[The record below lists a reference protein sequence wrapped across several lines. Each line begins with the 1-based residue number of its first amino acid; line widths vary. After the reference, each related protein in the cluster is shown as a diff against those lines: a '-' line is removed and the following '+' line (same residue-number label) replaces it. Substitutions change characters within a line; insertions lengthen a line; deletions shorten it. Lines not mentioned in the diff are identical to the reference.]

1 MRAYVKDENSNA
13 NNSTAFFQ
21 LHQNVHIEDDEIIV
35 SFDVTSSFTNIP
47 TADTLNIIKDY
58 VNKDDRF
65 TKKTALPQDKFCDLI
80 DLVLKVFWNTFN
92 SQFYQ
97 QVDGV
102 AMGGAASLA
111 TTEMYVQT
119 AISTPLQPPKFL
131 ERFVDEAYSKH

>member
-1 MRAYVKDENSNA
+1 MLEMKIVTPIIPPPFSNY
-13 NNSTAFFQ
+13 TR
-21 LHQNVHIEDDEIIV
+21 NVHIEDDEIIV
-35 SFDVTSSFTNIP
+35 SFDVTSLFTNIP
-47 TADTLNIIKDY
+47 TVDTLNITKDY
-58 VNKDDRF
+58 VNKDDQF

-111 TTEMYVQT
+111 TIEMYVQT

-131 ERFVDEAYSKH
+131 ERFVDEAYLKH